1 MISKNKIKQIKSLS
15 QKKSRSKNKLFLV
28 EGNKLVTEV
37 IHSEIEI
44 EYLIGTKDFLSSF
57 KSEELELNELIEAS
71 QEEINKASLLQ
82 NPQQSIAVCRI
93 PNQDFNINS
102 LTGRLTLC
110 LDTVQDPGNLGTII
124 RIADWFGVETIIA
137 SPETADLFNPKVIQ
151 ATMGA
156 FCRVQVIYT
165 DLNSLFRE
173 IKTLNLPVFGAFMD
187 GENIFNEELPYEGV
201 IVMGNE
207 GNGIS
212 KGLEPFINHKLH
224 IPGYKTSESLN
235 VSVATAIICSE
246 FRRQVLSGK

>member
-44 EYLIGTKDFLSSF
+44 EYLIGTTDFLSSL
-57 KSEELELNELIEAS
+57 KTEELELNELIEAS
-71 QEEINKASLLQ
+71 QVEINKASLLQ

-93 PNQDFNINS
+93 PNQDFTINN

-110 LDTVQDPGNLGTII
+110 LDTIQDPGNLGTII
-124 RIADWFGVETIIA
+124 RIADWFGIQTIIA

-156 FCRVQVIYT
+156 FCRVQVVYT
-165 DLNSLFRE
+165 NLINFFIEAKILE
-173 IKTLNLPVFGAFMD
+173 LPVFGAFME
-187 GENIFNEELPYEGV
+187 GENVYDMELSQEGI

-212 KGLEPFINHKLH
+212 KELEPFINHKLH